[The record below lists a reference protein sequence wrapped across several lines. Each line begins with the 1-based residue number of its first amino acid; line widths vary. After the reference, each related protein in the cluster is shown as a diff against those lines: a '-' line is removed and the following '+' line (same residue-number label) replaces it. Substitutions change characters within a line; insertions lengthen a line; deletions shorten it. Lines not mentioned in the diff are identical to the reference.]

1 MSGPSRSYRS
11 TAPLLSGR
19 RLLFACIGI
28 LMLVCTSAGTARAFQ
43 FGAAARQGGGID
55 IFGRVSL
62 PGGKPAP
69 ARVKVFIEALN
80 GLQRNTLTNEDGRY
94 EFLGMSAGRYRIT
107 VFNPDAPEQYCDP
120 VLADTNRAYANRLQ
134 VDVLLQL
141 PMQGEKRVTRPATTS
156 VTEAAQEIPKPAL
169 KAYEQGLKR
178 QKENRTDLALTAFN
192 QALEIYPDYFQ
203 ALTER
208 GNQRMQANNL
218 AEAEADFERAL
229 RSNADYPPALRGL
242 GYCQIQ
248 RKQFEAALSNLERTH
263 ALEPKVPLTLL
274 LLGYANLSLDRYEPA
289 KERLQQALNLGPESA
304 ARAHVYLSE
313 IFAHEQKF
321 KEAADEIRAY
331 LKVKPDAADAAHLQ
345 KLEADWRARS
355 KVRNDPR

>member
-1 MSGPSRSYRS
+1 
-11 TAPLLSGR
+11 
-19 RLLFACIGI
+19 
-28 LMLVCTSAGTARAFQ
+28 MLVCAAAGTARAFQ
-43 FGAAARQGGGID
+43 FGAAAHQGGGTD

-62 PGGKPAP
+62 PDGKPAP
-69 ARVKVFIEALN
+69 PRVKVFIESPR
-80 GLQRNTLTNEDGRY
+80 GLPRDTLTNEDGRY
-94 EFLGMSAGRYRIT
+94 EFLSMGAGRYRIT
-107 VFNPDAPEQYCDP
+107 AVNPEAPEQYCDP
-120 VLADTNRAYANRLQ
+120 VLADTERAYSNRLQ
-134 VDVLLQL
+134 VDIHLQVR
-141 PMQGEKRVTRPATTS
+141 MQGERKVTRPAATS

-169 KAYEQGLKR
+169 KAYEQGLKL
-178 QKENRTDLALTAFN
+178 QKENRADQALAAFN
-192 QALEIYPDYFQ
+192 QALVIYPDYFQ

-208 GNQRMQANNL
+208 ANLRMQASNL
-218 AEAEADFERAL
+218 AGAEADFERAL
-229 RSNADYPPALRGL
+229 QSNADYPPALRGL

-289 KERLQQALNLGPESA
+289 KEHLQQALKLGPESA

-355 KVRNDPR
+355 KVKSDPR

>member
-1 MSGPSRSYRS
+1 MSALSGIYRY
-11 TAPLLSGR
+11 TARLLSGR
-19 RLLFACIGI
+19 RLLCACTGV
-28 LMLVCTSAGTARAFQ
+28 LMLFCAAAGTARAFQ
-43 FGAAARQGGGID
+43 FGAAARQGGGFD

-62 PGGKPAP
+62 PDGRPAP
-69 ARVKVFIEALN
+69 RLVRVYIVSLR
-80 GLQRNTLTNEDGRY
+80 GLQRDTLTNEEGRY
-94 EFLGMSAGRYRIT
+94 EFLGMGAGRYNIT
-107 VFNPDAPEQYCDP
+107 ASNPEAPDQYCDP
-120 VLADTNRAYANRLQ
+120 ILADTERAYSNRLQ
-134 VDVLLQL
+134 VDVRLRL
-141 PMQGEKRVTRPATTS
+141 PVVSEKKTTRLGTTS
-156 VTEAAQEIPKPAL
+156 VPEAVQEIPKPAL

-203 ALTER
+203 ARTER
-208 GNQRMQANNL
+208 GNLRMQKGDL
-218 AEAEADFERAL
+218 TGSEADFDRAL
-229 RSNADYPPALRGL
+229 QSNPDYPPALRGI

-248 RKQFEAALSNLERTH
+248 RKEFEAAIGNLERTH

-289 KERLQQALNLGPESA
+289 KGHLQQALALGPESA

-313 IFAHEQKF
+313 VFAHEQNF

-331 LKVKPDAADAAHLQ
+331 LKAKPDAADAAHLH

-355 KVRNDPR
+355 KAKNDSR

>member
-1 MSGPSRSYRS
+1 
-11 TAPLLSGR
+11 
-19 RLLFACIGI
+19 
-28 LMLVCTSAGTARAFQ
+28 MLVCAAAGTARAFQ
-43 FGAAARQGGGID
+43 FGAAAHPGGGTD

-62 PGGKPAP
+62 PDGKPAP
-69 ARVKVFIEALN
+69 ARVKVFIESPR
-80 GLQRNTLTNEDGRY
+80 GLPRDTITNEDGRY
-94 EFLGMSAGRYRIT
+94 EFLSMSAGRYRIT
-107 VFNPDAPEQYCDP
+107 AVNPEAPEQYCDP
-120 VLADTNRAYANRLQ
+120 ILADTERAYSNRLQ
-134 VDVLLQL
+134 VDVRLRL
-141 PMQGEKRVTRPATTS
+141 PLQGEKRVTRPATTS
-156 VTEAAQEIPKPAL
+156 VTEAVQEIPRPAL

-208 GNQRMQANNL
+208 GNLRMQTNNL
-218 AEAEADFERAL
+218 AGAEADFERAL

-289 KERLQQALNLGPESA
+289 KEHLQQALKLGPESA
-304 ARAHVYLSE
+304 VRAHVYLSE
-313 IFAHEQKF
+313 VFAHEQKF

-331 LKVKPDAADAAHLQ
+331 LKVKPDAADAAQLR
-345 KLEADWRARS
+345 KMEADWRTQS
-355 KVRNDPR
+355 KAKSDPH

>member
-1 MSGPSRSYRS
+1 MSASSRSHRS
-11 TAPLLSGR
+11 PVPLLSNR
-19 RLLFACIGI
+19 RLLFACTGL
-28 LMLVCTSAGTARAFQ
+28 LMFVCAAAGTTRAFQ
-43 FGAAARQGGGID
+43 FGAAAHQGGGTD

-62 PGGKPAP
+62 PDGKPAP
-69 ARVKVFIEALN
+69 PRIRVFIESLR
-80 GLQRNTLTNEDGRY
+80 GLQRDTLTNEEGRY
-94 EFLGMSAGRYRIT
+94 EFLSMGAGRYRIT
-107 VFNPDAPEQYCDP
+107 AVNPEAPEQYCDP
-120 VLADTNRAYANRLQ
+120 VLADTERAYSNRLQ
-134 VDVLLQL
+134 VDIHLQVR
-141 PMQGEKRVTRPATTS
+141 MQGERKVTRPATTS
-156 VTEAAQEIPKPAL
+156 VTEAVQEIPKPAR
-169 KAYEQGLKR
+169 KAYEQGLKL
-178 QKENRTDLALTAFN
+178 QKENRADQALAAFN
-192 QALEIYPDYFQ
+192 QALEIYPNYFQ

-208 GNQRMQANNL
+208 GNMRMQANNL

-263 ALEPKVPLTLL
+263 ALEPKIPLTLL

-289 KERLQQALNLGPESA
+289 KERLQQALKLGPESA

-313 IFAHEQKF
+313 ILAHEQKF

-355 KVRNDPR
+355 KVKTDSR